1 VSPRIFVVD
10 VPVRS
15 YEVDFAGVVNNAVFV
30 NYLEHG
36 RMEIFREL
44 GVPWETWG
52 ERGLTPVIRRLEL
65 DYHAPGRLL
74 DRLRVES
81 WVERLGRSSVH
92 LGQRILRDDGSEDGT
107 LLLEARVVGVFVGP
121 DLRPVPIPEGLRSRL
136 SEGEIGPRDR
146 REER

>member
-1 VSPRIFVVD
+1 MSPRIFVVD

-44 GVPWETWG
+44 EVPWETW
-52 ERGLTPVIRRLEL
+52 EARGLTPVIRRLEL
-65 DYHAPGRLL
+65 DYHLPGRLM

-81 WVERLGRSSVH
+81 WIESLGRSSVN
-92 LGQRILRDDGSEDGT
+92 LGQRVVRDDGA

-121 DLRPVPIPEGLRSRL
+121 ELRPVPIPEELRARL
-136 SEGEIGPRDR
+136 SEGEIGPRD
-146 REER
+146 ERPKP

>member
-1 VSPRIFVVD
+1 MSPRIFVVD

-44 GVPWETWG
+44 GVPWDAWAA
-52 ERGLTPVIRRLEL
+52 RGLTPVIRRLEL

-81 WVERLGRSSVH
+81 WVERLGRSSVY
-92 LGQRILRDDGSEDGT
+92 LGQRILRGDERGEGT

-121 DLRPVPIPEGLRSRL
+121 ELRPVPIPEELRSRL
-136 SEGEIGPRDR
+136 SEGEIGHRD
-146 REER
+146 ERTEG